1 MPRTRAHD
9 RLPSV
14 LWPLMFGNVVI
25 GMGVMVVA
33 GLLNEI
39 RSALGVSITT
49 AGHLISAAALL
60 VSLGRPAGHAGGPN
74 GHQTHRLPIERLR
87 TAKAHRG

>member
-1 MPRTRAHD
+1 MARAASS
-9 RLPSV
+9 RLPAV

-39 RSALGVSITT
+39 RSSLDVSVST

-60 VSLGRPAGHAGGPN
+60 VCVGAPLQPVVSFCC
-74 GHQTHRLPIERLR
+74 HR
-87 TAKAHRG
+87 